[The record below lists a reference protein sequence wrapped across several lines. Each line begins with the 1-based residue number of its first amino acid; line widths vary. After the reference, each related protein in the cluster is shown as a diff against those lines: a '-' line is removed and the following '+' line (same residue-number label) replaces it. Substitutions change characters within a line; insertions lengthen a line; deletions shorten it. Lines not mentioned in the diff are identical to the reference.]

1 MDFYVK
7 KECNSETQNQI
18 KHKMSKHQL
27 LARESTDELIVPQ
40 EDLVV
45 TEFSVIKE
53 GSPVTETI
61 HENQTLAAPEGV
73 PKQTSN
79 EFFVKS
85 DKVSLIGKYRIK
97 LPGEAKRVSV
107 RCSLL
112 LPNGWLVL
120 VDNNNENTKL
130 FDPDFKCTSVL
141 KPKIY
146 DICLSNIDETE
157 IYATGFAGSIYRV
170 ATQPGL
176 KILKTFEVPGG
187 CWGITSCL
195 QDKIATT
202 VRQGDVYA
210 LLILNIKGEVV
221 HRIEED
227 DIQDLKFGDPLYLS
241 TIKNGQQIVI
251 SDWSKNSVTCLDLE
265 VGVIFV
271 YEDIRL
277 KRPHSIATDG
287 NDNIFVACRV
297 SNNIHQI
304 SVTTGKKVDILLT
317 RQDELISPGGLE
329 YDAEHNTIILQA
341 QEEADD
347 IAIYQL
353 EGDISREKTGES
365 GQWGN
370 GRKFRERTV
379 SDVEHEQ

>member
-1 MDFYVK
+1 
-7 KECNSETQNQI
+7 
-18 KHKMSKHQL
+18 MSKHQL
-27 LARESTDELIVPQ
+27 LARGSTDELIPQ

-45 TEFSVIKE
+45 TEFSVVQAE
-53 GSPVTETI
+53 GSLVSNTI
-61 HENQTLAAPEGV
+61 HENEVLGTSEAV
-73 PKQTSN
+73 PKQSSS

-85 DKVSLIGKYRIK
+85 DKVKRIGKYRIK

-107 RCSLL
+107 RCTLL

-130 FDPDFKCTSVL
+130 FDTEFKCTSVV

-157 IYATGFAGSIYRV
+157 IYATGFAGSIYRIG
-170 ATQPGL
+170 TQPGL
-176 KILKTFEVPGG
+176 KILKSFEVPGG

-195 QDKIATT
+195 VNKIATT

-210 LLILNIKGEVV
+210 LLILNAKGEVV
-221 HRIEED
+221 HRIEEG

-241 TIKNGQQIVI
+241 SIKEGQQIII

-265 VGVIFV
+265 IGVMFV

-277 KRPHSIATDG
+277 KRPHSLATDG

-304 SVTTGKKVDILLT
+304 SAATGKKVDILLT

-329 YDAEHNTIILQA
+329 YDAEHNTIIVQA

-347 IAIYQL
+347 IEIYQL
-353 EGDISREKTGES
+353 EGDITREKTGES
-365 GQWGN
+365 GKFVN
-370 GRKFRERTV
+370 DRKIRERTV

>member
-1 MDFYVK
+1 
-7 KECNSETQNQI
+7 
-18 KHKMSKHQL
+18 MSKHQL
-27 LARESTDELIVPQ
+27 LAKESSDELIVPQ
-40 EDLVV
+40 EDLVI
-45 TEFSVIKE
+45 TEFSVVKE
-53 GSPVTETI
+53 GSLATETI
-61 HENQTLAAPEGV
+61 HENEVLAAPEGL

-85 DKVSLIGKYRIK
+85 DKAKLIGQYRIK

-112 LPNGWLVL
+112 LPSGWLVL

-157 IYATGFAGSIYRV
+157 IYATGFAGSVYRV
-170 ATQPGL
+170 ATKPGL

-210 LLILNIKGEVV
+210 LLILNTKGEVV

-271 YEDIRL
+271 YEDVRL

-304 SVTTGKKVDILLT
+304 SATTGKKVDILLT

-353 EGDISREKTGES
+353 EGDISREKSGES
-365 GQWGN
+365 GQWGT

-379 SDVEHEQ
+379 SDVEYEQ